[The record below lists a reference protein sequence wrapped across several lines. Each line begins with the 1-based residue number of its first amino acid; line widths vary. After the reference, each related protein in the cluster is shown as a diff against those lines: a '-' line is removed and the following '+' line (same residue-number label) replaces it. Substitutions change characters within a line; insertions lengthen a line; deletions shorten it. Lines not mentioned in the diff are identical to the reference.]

1 MASARA
7 LVSLILVCTLTSLMA
22 STAAIGFV
30 AASGSF
36 QLDSQPAHGNA
47 TLFDGSVIETGS
59 APSQLRLNNGVQLRL
74 ATDSKAIVYQGRVVL
89 EKGSGQLE
97 SSSAYSLEGR
107 TLRVYSTAPN
117 SVARLQLEDGGR
129 VLVAT
134 LKGSVRVTNSTGMLL
149 ANLPSGLSMAF
160 QPKVSA
166 TAPARVSGCLYQK
179 DGKDFV
185 FDSNTR
191 AAVEITGT
199 GLDKQLGK
207 NVDITGIQKSSS
219 QAIAVT
225 ELKPVSG
232 GNCAKFAKLA
242 EKSGVEAAAAA
253 TGAAGAA
260 GAATAGISTAVTAT
274 IIGGVAAAATVGG
287 VAAAGGFSGNSQNG
301 TNNKTTT
308 SR

>member
-1 MASARA
+1 MPSARA
-7 LVSLILVCTLTSLMA
+7 LVSLILVCTVTSLMA

-36 QLDSQPAHGNA
+36 QLDSQPARGNA
-47 TLFDGSVIETGS
+47 TLFDGSVIETGN
-59 APSQLRLNNGVQLRL
+59 APSQLRLNNGAQLRL

-97 SSSAYSLEGR
+97 SSSAYALEGR

-117 SVARLQLEDGGR
+117 SVARLQLEDGGQ

-160 QPKVSA
+160 QPKVGA
-166 TAPARVSGCLYQK
+166 AAPARVSGCLYQK
-179 DGKDFV
+179 DGKHFV

-191 AAVEITGT
+191 AAAEVTGT
-199 GLDKQLGK
+199 GLDKQVGK
-207 NVDITGIQKSSS
+207 NVAVTGIQNPAS
-219 QAIAVT
+219 QVIAVA

-260 GAATAGISTAVTAT
+260 VATDGISTAVTAT
-274 IIGGVAAAATVGG
+274 VIGGVAAAATVAG
-287 VAAAGGFSGNSQNG
+287 VAAAGGFSGGSQNG
-301 TNNKTTT
+301 THNKTTT